1 MRCACTD
8 LYLIYICQGFQPDD
22 LRACTTL
29 KTCIDLGSSHGYQ
42 THKCSH
48 QLEELPGHTLLVNV
62 DQVEDGDEGLSPGE
76 RGKQQAERAQ
86 ASDGQGPLLGRK
98 RRAESAAGSEQ
109 GKVPRVAHTQRSV
122 ASNTGPQSPSSHQ
135 LAQEPWGTQWRLA
148 QECNAKP

>member
-1 MRCACTD
+1 
-8 LYLIYICQGFQPDD
+8 
-22 LRACTTL
+22 L

-109 GKVPRVAHTQRSV
+109 GKVPRVAHTQRVFLQSV
-122 ASNTGPQSPSSHQ
+122 SDMMGSFQVVDFAGG
-135 LAQEPWGTQWRLA
+135 LLLLLCR
-148 QECNAKP
+148 

>member
-1 MRCACTD
+1 VCMHRSVSY
-8 LYLIYICQGFQPDD
+8 LYLSRFQPDD

-109 GKVPRVAHTQRSV
+109 DKVPRVANTQRVFLQSV
-122 ASNTGPQSPSSHQ
+122 SDMMGSFQVVDFAGG
-135 LAQEPWGTQWRLA
+135 LLLLLCR
-148 QECNAKP
+148 